1 MAKKTTPKAV
11 APAKPGPNTLQVQ
24 AKEGE
29 TTERQLADAA
39 LSSMLGNANTARVYM
54 HGTLGDIALT
64 ESVRVMRDKAKKVQ
78 SGDLSGIDATL
89 TAQAI
94 ALDAMFTE
102 LARRA
107 AINMG
112 QHLEATEK
120 YIRLAL
126 KAQAQCRAT
135 LQTLAEIKNPQPVA
149 FVKQA
154 NIAHGPQQV
163 NNGISGPVRAPARG
177 KIFDNQSNKLLECE
191 PHGEWLDTGTAGT
204 ASGTDP
210 QLETVGTLHRPDH

>member
-1 MAKKTTPKAV
+1 MAKKTTAKA
-11 APAKPGPNTLQVQ
+11 APTKTTDSSVVKVP
-24 AKEGE
+24 AKEGQSP
-29 TTERQLADAA
+29 ERQMAELA
-39 LSSMLGNANTARVYM
+39 LSPTLGNAYTARAFM
-54 HGTLGDIALT
+54 RGTLGDIDMT
-64 ESVRVMRDKAKKVQ
+64 ESILVMRGKAKKVQ
-78 SGDLSGIDATL
+78 SGDLSEVDATL
-89 TAQAI
+89 TAQAV
-94 ALDAMFTE
+94 ALDAIFTE

-107 AINMG
+107 ALNMG

-163 NNGISGPVRAPARG
+163 NNGISGPGRAPARE
-177 KIFDNQSNKLLECE
+177 KILDNQSNRLLECE
-191 PHGEWLDTGTAGT
+191 PYGEWLDTGTAGT

-210 QLETVGTLHRPDH
+210 QLETVGALHRPDH